1 MLVITCCL
9 LRPTIIADLKGKNSR
24 ITRHLPSNLRL
35 SRWLRIAVYGFSEH
49 LTSHYYTPHS
59 GRNFMPTATAV
70 LGFSKSDR
78 DMLGGWAAEGS
89 ERYSRAAKFKIGMM
103 QKAVSST
110 FGSADHD
117 PLAEAD
123 DLDALGVFLN
133 SSEVSEEEVH
143 RTKTLLASRTFTDV
157 HRDAA
162 SDDPVDA
169 LDQESVELLQ
179 DASLDESLAMKKKSA
194 KEKQQVWNRSRSELL
209 GSDHKTTRATIRD
222 QLETGYYI
230 SYSGKKAIKVLHCL
244 GHCFMLPGVDYMSY
258 DYVGTVIPDSSSY
271 DTVCKWCA
279 KKADTLRRH
288 ELIGFKHFL
297 FD

>member
-1 MLVITCCL
+1 
-9 LRPTIIADLKGKNSR
+9 
-24 ITRHLPSNLRL
+24 
-35 SRWLRIAVYGFSEH
+35 
-49 LTSHYYTPHS
+49 
-59 GRNFMPTATAV
+59 
-70 LGFSKSDR
+70 
-78 DMLGGWAAEGS
+78 
-89 ERYSRAAKFKIGMM
+89 M

-157 HRDAA
+157 HREAA
-162 SDDPVDA
+162 SDDPVVA
-169 LDQESVELLQ
+169 IDQEPVELLQ

-222 QLETGYYI
+222 QLEPGYYI
-230 SYSGKKAIKVLHCL
+230 SYSGKKAIKVLHRL

-258 DYVGTVIPDSSSY
+258 DYMGTVIPDSSSY
-271 DTVCKWCA
+271 DTVCKWCS
-279 KKADTLRRH
+279 KKADISGDMNSSVSNTSSST
-288 ELIGFKHFL
+288 EDEK
-297 FD
+297 

>member
-9 LRPTIIADLKGKNSR
+9 LRPTIIAGLEGKNSP
-24 ITRHLPSNLRL
+24 IIRHLPSNLRL
-35 SRWLRIAVYGFSEH
+35 SRWLRIAVFGFLEH
-49 LTSHYYTPHS
+49 RQAITT
-59 GRNFMPTATAV
+59 RPTAAAI
-70 LGFSKSDR
+70 LCQLQQRFLKFSKSDR

-110 FGSADHD
+110 FGSADRD

-143 RTKTLLASRTFTDV
+143 RTKTLLASRTFTVV
-157 HRDAA
+157 HRDVA
-162 SDDPVDA
+162 SDVLVDAVDQEPVD
-169 LDQESVELLQ
+169 LLQ
-179 DASLDESLAMKKKSA
+179 DASLDESLAMKKKTA

-209 GSDHKTTRATIRD
+209 GSDHKTTRASIRD

-230 SYSGKKAIKVLHCL
+230 SYSGKKAIKVLHRL
-244 GHCFMLPGVDYMSY
+244 GHCFMLP
-258 DYVGTVIPDSSSY
+258 
-271 DTVCKWCA
+271 
-279 KKADTLRRH
+279 
-288 ELIGFKHFL
+288 ELIICLMIIWALL
-297 FD
+297 FPIPHPTIRFANGARRKLTSQAT